1 MTAAIRGQVYFA
13 RQALVRLWDEQLRW
27 LIPADPRGI
36 VLCCFFAVAGGV
48 GAALLFDGEPIGWGY
63 LGIGLGGFIFAQTR
77 LMPTFLWLLIV
88 GIGLWAV
95 SAGATAAWVEVTFA
109 LVLTGVALLPVP
121 DLDTYTFISSP
132 LLEPQPNLSRT
143 AAPAEVAQP
152 PGGQPARMAI
162 RTLGRLQILIDGVDL
177 APSLIEKRVLGFV
190 WCWLLAVAIRTKHGA
205 VSRAEMA
212 AELVPG
218 PNRRAQL
225 ERLRR
230 QLWDLQHN
238 LPQPLA
244 ALVCADRNVIR
255 LDLGST
261 DCDLLTLR
269 ELIEALSDS
278 SPARDLSESELKAQ
292 LEAIAKERFLPEFD
306 DLARAARHSRGA
318 AMQAVNDVRTWA
330 MQSRM
335 DAARLLA
342 RRSRQLAS
350 VEE

>member
-1 MTAAIRGQVYFA
+1 MTVLVRRQLYRA
-13 RQALVRLWDEQLRW
+13 RQALVRLWEDQLRW
-27 LIPADPRGI
+27 LIPTDPRGI

-63 LGIGLGGFIFAQTR
+63 LGIALAGAVFAQTR
-77 LMPTFLWLLIV
+77 LMPTVLWLV
-88 GIGLWAV
+88 VTGIGLWAV
-95 SAGATAAWVEVTFA
+95 SAGAPAAWVEVAFA
-109 LVLTGVALLPVP
+109 VVLAGISVLQVADP
-121 DLDTYTFISSP
+121 DAPIDSS

-143 AAPAEVAQP
+143 SAPAEVSEH
-152 PGGQPARMAI
+152 GELTI
-162 RTLGRLQILIDGVDL
+162 RTLGRLQILVDGQDL
-177 APSLIEKRVLGFV
+177 APNLLEKRVLGFI
-190 WCWLLAVAIRTKHGA
+190 WCWLLAVAIRTATGS

-238 LPQPLA
+238 LPKPLG

-255 LDLGST
+255 LDLAST
-261 DCDLLTLR
+261 NCDLLTLR
-269 ELIEALSDS
+269 ELIAALSDS
-278 SPARDLSESELKAQ
+278 SSARDLSEADAKAQ
-292 LEAIAKERFLPEFD
+292 LEAISSERFLPEFD

-318 AMQAVNDVRTWA
+318 AMQAVNEVRTWA
-330 MQSRM
+330 MQSRI

-350 VEE
+350 SEE